1 MRMPKR
7 ALAAALM
14 AVAAFAALGTPAVA
28 APTPWDSHR
37 IPATAAVSG
46 ESGTV
51 SMLCSGNCYQ

>member
-14 AVAAFAALGTPAVA
+14 AVAALGTPAVA

-37 IPATAAVSG
+37 IPAAAAASG